1 MDARTR
7 LLLEG
12 PVGSTILRLSLPN
25 VIVMVVQTSIGLI
38 ETYFV
43 AKLGLDALAGMALVF
58 PLYMLLQMVA
68 AGAMGG
74 GILSA
79 VARALGS
86 GRRDRANELVW
97 DAVAITIGIGALTT
111 AAMLLFAPRL
121 YALMGDRDGSLA
133 AATLFRC
140 GVCGHDS
147 VMALQFIRCD
157 HPRHRQYVFP
167 AAVITGGAF
176 VLIPLS
182 PALIFGLGPFPQL
195 GIAGGAAA
203 VVLYYAI
210 GCAIF
215 AAYIWSGRG
224 VLEASLIPPQ
234 ASPEVPLIPADLGY
248 CARAR
253 PASAGHHDSLCVL
266 LTL

>member
-133 AATLFRC
+133 AATTYSAVVFAGTIPLWLFNSFAAIIRGTGNMFFRRPSSRVVRSSLFHC
-140 GVCGHDS
+140 RPRSSSAWDHSRNSALPAAPQRSYSTMLSAARSSRPTSGPVGVCS
-147 VMALQFIRCD
+147 K
-157 HPRHRQYVFP
+157 
-167 AAVITGGAF
+167 
-176 VLIPLS
+176 
-182 PALIFGLGPFPQL
+182 
-195 GIAGGAAA
+195 
-203 VVLYYAI
+203 
-210 GCAIF
+210 
-215 AAYIWSGRG
+215 
-224 VLEASLIPPQ
+224 
-234 ASPEVPLIPADLGY
+234 
-248 CARAR
+248 R
-253 PASAGHHDSLCVL
+253 P
-266 LTL
+266 